1 MIKSQ
6 MKDVNYKKGT
16 SMIAEIV
23 INRSAKRLNRTF
35 DYGIPKELEE
45 LIMIGSTVLVPFGK
59 SSSLE
64 EGYVVGIKENTT
76 YEVKE
81 IVKIKHNLTEK
92 QIELAKWMA
101 KRYFCNVTD
110 CIKQMLTPGT
120 KNRNTE
126 KNVQDKTINVVYLK
140 KDIEEIQFDIEI
152 GKVKSEKQ
160 KKILQFLKSNEGVT
174 VPEIEMFTG
183 GTRAIVKTLE
193 KNGYVEIIEKK
204 IERNPLAN
212 KKIEKTE
219 NLKLTDEQQNAYN
232 MVSMAMQDGRYEQFL
247 LYGVTGSGKTEVY
260 LQLIGESLKQNKTAI
275 VLVPE
280 ISLTPQM
287 IDRFIARF
295 NQDEIA
301 VLHSKLSIG
310 ERYDEWNKIKDGK
323 AKIIIGARSAIFAP
337 TENIGIIIIDE
348 EHDSSYKS
356 EAVPKYNAKEIA
368 KKIAKEN
375 KCPLLLGSATPDL
388 VTYYKAQEGKIKL
401 LELTK
406 RANNSKL
413 PSVEIVDLKME
424 LANGNRS
431 MLSVKLHDV
440 IEENLKEH
448 RQTILFLNRRGY
460 STFIMCRECGYTV
473 KCKNCNISMTYHK
486 TENKLK
492 CHYCGHEENV
502 VTICPECHSTKIR
515 YFGTGTQRLETEI
528 NKIFPTASTIRM
540 DIDTVTKKN
549 SHEEILN
556 KFKNENIDIL
566 IGTQMVVKG
575 HHFPNVTLVGVIA
588 ADSSLNIDDYRANER
603 TFQLLTQVAG
613 RAGREQLEG
622 KVIIQTYNPEN
633 FSIVCAQKQNYE
645 MFYNTEIALRK
656 QLKYPPFCD
665 IILIGF
671 NSLSEKEIIE
681 LSNKV
686 YNYLKNSLD
695 GQDFIVLKPMPSPID
710 KIQNRFRWRIIIKG
724 NMTEEANAVINS
736 CLQKVYDANYKNTR
750 VTVDVNPNNMI

>member
-1 MIKSQ
+1 
-6 MKDVNYKKGT
+6 
-16 SMIAEIV
+16 MIAEII
-23 INRSAKRLNRTF
+23 INRTAKKLNRTF

-59 SSSLE
+59 SSDLV
-64 EGYVVGIKENTT
+64 EGYVIGIKENTE

-81 IVKIKHNLTEK
+81 IVRIKHNLTEK

-101 KRYFCNVTD
+101 NRYFCNISD

-120 KNRNTE
+120 KNKNE
-126 KNVQDKTINVVYLK
+126 NKNVQDKTINVVYLK
-140 KDIEEIQFDIEI
+140 KEIEEIQFDIEI
-152 GKVKSEKQ
+152 GKIKSEKH
-160 KKILQFLKSNEGVT
+160 KKVLQFLKDNEGVT

-193 KNGYVEIIEKK
+193 KNGYVEIVEKK
-204 IERNPLAN
+204 VERDPLAS
-212 KKIEKTE
+212 KQIEKTE
-219 NLKLTDEQQNAYN
+219 NLRLTDEQQYAFDEISTSINQNEYL
-232 MVSMAMQDGRYEQFL
+232 QYL

-260 LQLIGESLKQNKTAI
+260 LQLIGKALEQNKTAI

-295 NQDEIA
+295 NKEEIA

-310 ERYDEWNKIKDGK
+310 ERYDEWNKIKEGK

-356 EAVPKYNAKEIA
+356 EAVPKYDAKEIA

-375 KCPLLLGSATPDL
+375 KCPIVLGSATPDI
-388 VTYYKAQEGKIKL
+388 VTYYKACEDKIRL

-413 PSVEIVDLKME
+413 PEVEIVDLKME

-431 MLSVKLHDV
+431 MLSVSLYEA
-440 IEENLKEH
+440 IEKNLKEK

-473 KCKNCNISMTYHK
+473 KCKNCDISMTYHK
-486 TENKLK
+486 SENKLK
-492 CHYCGHEENV
+492 CHYCGHEENI
-502 VTICPECHSTKIR
+502 VTVCPECNSTKIR
-515 YFGTGTQRLETEI
+515 YFGTGTQKLEQEI
-528 NKIFPTASTIRM
+528 NKIFPQASTIRM

-556 KFKNENIDIL
+556 QFKNEGIDIL

-575 HHFPNVTLVGVIA
+575 HHFPNVTLVGVVA

-613 RAGREQLEG
+613 RAGRENLDGQ
-622 KVIIQTYNPEN
+622 VIIQTYNPEN
-633 FSIVCAQKQNYE
+633 FSIQCAKEQNYQ
-645 MFYNTEIALRK
+645 MFYNTEIELRK

-671 NSLSEKEIIE
+671 NSLNEKEIIE
-681 LSNKV
+681 VSNRV
-686 YNYLKNSLD
+686 YSYLRENLNEEE
-695 GQDFIVLKPMPSPID
+695 FIVLKPMPSPID

-724 NMTEEANAVINS
+724 DMTEAANNIINN
-736 CLQKVYDANYKNTR
+736 CLKDIYDANYKNTR
-750 VTVDVNPNNMI
+750 VTVDVNPNSMI

>member
-1 MIKSQ
+1 
-6 MKDVNYKKGT
+6 
-16 SMIAEIV
+16 MIAEII
-23 INRSAKRLNRTF
+23 INRTAKRLNRTF
-35 DYGIPKELEE
+35 DYKVPIELEE

-59 SSSLE
+59 SSTLE

-101 KRYFCNVTD
+101 KRYFCNVSD

-120 KNRNTE
+120 KSKKSE
-126 KNVQDKTINVVYLK
+126 KNVQDKTINTVYLK
-140 KDIEEIQFDIEI
+140 KDIDEIQFDIEM
-152 GKVKSEKQ
+152 GKIKSEKQ
-160 KKILQFLKSNEGVT
+160 KKILQFLKSNEGAT
-174 VPEIEMFTG
+174 VPEIELFTDG
-183 GTRAIVKTLE
+183 SRAIVKTLE
-193 KNGYVEIIEKK
+193 KNGYVEIVEKK

-212 KKIEKTE
+212 KKIEKTK
-219 NLKLTDEQQNAYN
+219 NLKLTDEQKNAYDKVVLDMITN
-232 MVSMAMQDGRYEQFL
+232 SYEQFL

-260 LQLIGESLKQNKTAI
+260 LQLIDKALKQEKTAI

-295 NQDEIA
+295 NKDEIA

-310 ERYDEWNKIKDGK
+310 ERYDEWNKIKEGK

-356 EAVPKYNAKEIA
+356 EAIPKYDAKEIA
-368 KKIAKEN
+368 KRIAKEN
-375 KCPLLLGSATPDL
+375 NCPLVLGSATPDL
-388 VTYYKAQEGKIKL
+388 ITYYKAQQGKVTL
-401 LELTK
+401 LELSK

-413 PSVEIVDLKME
+413 PEVEIVDLKME

-431 MLSVKLHDV
+431 MLSTKLYGE
-440 IEENLKEH
+440 IEQNLKQH
-448 RQTILFLNRRGY
+448 RQTILFLNRRGF

-492 CHYCGHEENV
+492 CHYCGYEEKV
-502 VTICPECHSTKIR
+502 VTVCPECHSTKIR
-515 YFGTGTQRLETEI
+515 YFGTGTQKLEQEI
-528 NKIFPTASTIRM
+528 NKLFPEASTIRM

-549 SHEEILN
+549 SHEEILD

-603 TFQLLTQVAG
+603 TFQILTQVAG
-613 RAGREQLEG
+613 RAGREQLDG
-622 KVIIQTYNPEN
+622 KVIIQTYNPDN
-633 FSIVCAQKQNYE
+633 FSIICAQKQDYK
-645 MFYNTEIALRK
+645 MFYNTEIALRE

-671 NSLSEKEIIE
+671 NSLNEKEIIE
-681 LSNKV
+681 ASTRV
-686 YNYLKNSLD
+686 YNYLKARL
-695 GQDFIVLKPMPSPID
+695 GEQEFYVLKPMPSPID

-724 NMTEEANAVINS
+724 NMTESANSVINT
-736 CLQKVYDANYKNTR
+736 CLKKFYDSNYKNTR
-750 VTVDVNPNNMI
+750 ISVDVNPNNMI

>member
-1 MIKSQ
+1 
-6 MKDVNYKKGT
+6 
-16 SMIAEIV
+16 MIAEVV

-35 DYGIPKELEE
+35 DYKIPKNLEE

-59 SSSLE
+59 SSTLE
-64 EGYVVGIKENTT
+64 EGYVIGIKENTE

-81 IVKIKHNLTEK
+81 INQIKHNLTEK

-101 KRYFCNVTD
+101 KRYFCNISD

-120 KNRNTE
+120 KNRKVE
-126 KNVQDKTINVVYLK
+126 KNVQDKTINAVYLK
-140 KDIEEIQFDIEI
+140 KSIDEIQFDIDM
-152 GKVKSEKQ
+152 GKIKSEKQ
-160 KKILQFLKSNEGVT
+160 KKILQFLKSNEGAT
-174 VPEIEMFTG
+174 VPEIEEFTG

-193 KNGYVEIIEKK
+193 KNEYIEIVEKK
-204 IERNPLAN
+204 VERNPLAN
-212 KKIEKTE
+212 KQIEKTSD
-219 NLKLTDEQQNAYN
+219 LKLTDEQQNAYYFITSSILN
-232 MVSMAMQDGRYEQFL
+232 NEYEQFL

-260 LQLIGESLKQNKTAI
+260 LQLIEKAISLNKTAI

-295 NQDEIA
+295 EKEKIA
-301 VLHSKLSIG
+301 VLHSKISIG
-310 ERYDEWNKIKDGK
+310 ERYDEWNKIKEGK
-323 AKIIIGARSAIFAP
+323 AQIVIGARSAIFAP
-337 TENIGIIIIDE
+337 IENIGVIIIDE

-356 EAVPKYNAKEIA
+356 ESIPKYDAKEIA
-368 KKIAKEN
+368 KRIAKEN
-375 KCPLLLGSATPDL
+375 NCPLVLGSATPDI
-388 VTYYKAQEGKIKL
+388 VTYYKANEGNITL
-401 LELTK
+401 LELTR
-406 RANNSKL
+406 RANNSNL
-413 PSVEIVDLKME
+413 PEVEVVDLKME
-424 LANGNRS
+424 LATGNRS
-431 MLSVKLHDV
+431 MLSFKLHDA
-440 IEENLKEH
+440 IEQNLKDK

-473 KCKNCNISMTYHK
+473 KCKNCNISMTYHR

-492 CHYCGHEENV
+492 CHYCGYEENV
-502 VTICPECHSTKIR
+502 VTVCPECHSTKIR
-515 YFGTGTQRLETEI
+515 YFGTGTQRLEDEI
-528 NKIFPTASTIRM
+528 HKIFPNASTIRM

-603 TFQLLTQVAG
+603 TFQILTQVAG
-613 RAGREQLEG
+613 RAGRENLPG
-622 KVIIQTYNPEN
+622 NVIIQTYNPDN
-633 FSIVCAQKQNYE
+633 FSIQCAKKQDYK

-671 NSLSEKEIIE
+671 NSLIESEII
-681 LSNKV
+681 KV
-686 YNYLKNSLD
+686 SDMVYTYLKDKLD
-695 GQDFIVLKPMPSPID
+695 EQTFIILKPMPSPVD
-710 KIQNRFRWRIIIKG
+710 KIQNRYRWRIIIKG
-724 NMTEEANAVINS
+724 NMTDTANQIINN
-736 CLQKVYDANYKNTR
+736 CLKQVYESNFKNTR
-750 VTVDVNPNNMI
+750 VTVDVNPNSML

>member
-1 MIKSQ
+1 
-6 MKDVNYKKGT
+6 
-16 SMIAEIV
+16 MIAEII
-23 INRSAKRLNRTF
+23 INRTAKRLNRTF
-35 DYGIPKELEE
+35 DYKVPIELEE

-59 SSSLE
+59 SSTLE

-101 KRYFCNVTD
+101 KRYFCNISD

-120 KNRNTE
+120 KNKKAE
-126 KNVQDKTINVVYLK
+126 KNVQDKTINAVYLK
-140 KDIEEIQFDIEI
+140 KDIDEIQFDIEM
-152 GKVKSEKQ
+152 GKIKSEKQ
-160 KKILQFLKSNEGVT
+160 KKIVQFLKNNEGAT
-174 VPEIEMFTG
+174 VPEIELFTDG
-183 GTRAIVKTLE
+183 SRAIVKTLE

-219 NLKLTDEQQNAYN
+219 NLKLTEEQQNAYN
-232 MVSMAMQDGRYEQFL
+232 KVALDITTNSYEQFL

-260 LQLIGESLKQNKTAI
+260 LQLIGKALEQDKTAI

-295 NQDEIA
+295 NKDEIA

-310 ERYDEWNKIKDGK
+310 ERYDEWNKIKEGK

-356 EAVPKYNAKEIA
+356 EAIPKYDAKEIA

-375 KCPLLLGSATPDL
+375 DCPLVLGSATPDL
-388 VTYYKAQEGKIKL
+388 VTYYKARQGKITL

-413 PSVEIVDLKME
+413 PEVEIVDLKME

-431 MLSVKLHDV
+431 MLSVKLHDE
-440 IEENLKEH
+440 IEQNLKEK
-448 RQTILFLNRRGY
+448 RQTILFLNRRGF

-492 CHYCGHEENV
+492 CHYCGYEENV
-502 VTICPECHSTKIR
+502 VTICPECHSDKIR
-515 YFGTGTQRLETEI
+515 YFGTGTQKLEQEI
-528 NKIFPTASTIRM
+528 NKIFPEASTIRM

-556 KFKNENIDIL
+556 KFKDENIDIL

-603 TFQLLTQVAG
+603 TFQILTQVAG
-613 RAGREQLEG
+613 RAGREQLDG
-622 KVIIQTYNPEN
+622 RVVIQTYNPDN
-633 FSIVCAQKQNYE
+633 FSIICAQKQDYE
-645 MFYNTEIALRK
+645 MFYNTEIALRE

-671 NSLSEKEIIE
+671 NSLSEKEIMDA
-681 LSNKV
+681 STKV
-686 YNYLKNSLD
+686 YNYLKANLN
-695 GQDFIVLKPMPSPID
+695 GQEFNVLKPMPSPID
-710 KIQNRFRWRIIIKG
+710 KIQNRYRWRIIIKG
-724 NMTEEANAVINS
+724 NMTEAANNILNTCLRKFYNS
-736 CLQKVYDANYKNTR
+736 NYKNTR
-750 VTVDVNPNNMI
+750 VSVDVNPNNMI

>member
-1 MIKSQ
+1 
-6 MKDVNYKKGT
+6 
-16 SMIAEIV
+16 MIAEVV

-35 DYGIPKELEE
+35 DYKIPKNLEE

-59 SSSLE
+59 SSALE
-64 EGYVVGIKENTT
+64 EGYVIGIKENTE

-81 IVKIKHNLTEK
+81 INQIKHNLTEK

-101 KRYFCNVTD
+101 KRYFCNILD

-120 KNRNTE
+120 KNRKVE
-126 KNVQDKTINVVYLK
+126 KNVQDKTINAVYLK
-140 KDIEEIQFDIEI
+140 KSIDEIQFDIDM
-152 GKVKSEKQ
+152 GKIKSEKQ
-160 KKILQFLKSNEGVT
+160 KKILQFLKSNEGAT
-174 VPEIEMFTG
+174 VPEIEEFTG

-193 KNGYVEIIEKK
+193 KNEYIEIVEKK
-204 IERNPLAN
+204 VERNPLVN
-212 KKIEKTE
+212 KQIEKTS
-219 NLKLTDEQQNAYN
+219 NLKLTDEQQNAYYSITR
-232 MVSMAMQDGRYEQFL
+232 SMLNNEYEQFL

-260 LQLIGESLKQNKTAI
+260 LQLIEKAISLNKTAI

-295 NQDEIA
+295 DKEKIA

-310 ERYDEWNKIKDGK
+310 ERYDEWNKIKEGK
-323 AKIIIGARSAIFAP
+323 AQIVIGARSAIFAP
-337 TENIGIIIIDE
+337 IENIGVIIIDE

-356 EAVPKYNAKEIA
+356 ESVPKYDAKEIA
-368 KKIAKEN
+368 KRIAKEN
-375 KCPLLLGSATPDL
+375 NCPLVLGSATPDI
-388 VTYYKAQEGKIKL
+388 VTYYKANEGNITL
-401 LELTK
+401 LELTR
-406 RANNSKL
+406 RANNSNL
-413 PSVEIVDLKME
+413 PEVEVVDLKME
-424 LANGNRS
+424 LATGNRS
-431 MLSVKLHDV
+431 MLSFKLHDA
-440 IEENLKEH
+440 IEQNLKDK

-473 KCKNCNISMTYHK
+473 KCKNCNISMTYHR

-492 CHYCGHEENV
+492 CHYCGYEENV
-502 VTICPECHSTKIR
+502 VTVCPECHSTKIR
-515 YFGTGTQRLETEI
+515 YFGTGTQKLEDEI
-528 NKIFPTASTIRM
+528 HKIFPNASTIRM

-603 TFQLLTQVAG
+603 TFQILTQVAG
-613 RAGREQLEG
+613 RAGRENLPG
-622 KVIIQTYNPEN
+622 NVIIQTYNPDN
-633 FSIVCAQKQNYE
+633 FSIQCAKEQDYK

-681 LSNKV
+681 LSNRV
-686 YNYLKNSLD
+686 YNYLKNKLD

-710 KIQNRFRWRIIIKG
+710 KIQNRYRWRIIIKG
-724 NMTEEANAVINS
+724 NITEQVNSIINE
-736 CLQKVYDANYKNTR
+736 CLQKIYEANYKNTR
-750 VTVDVNPNNMI
+750 VSVDVNPNNMI

>member
-1 MIKSQ
+1 
-6 MKDVNYKKGT
+6 
-16 SMIAEIV
+16 MIAEII
-23 INRSAKRLNRTF
+23 INRTAKRLNRTF
-35 DYGIPKELEE
+35 DYKVPIELEE

-59 SSSLE
+59 SSTLE

-101 KRYFCNVTD
+101 KRYFCNVSD

-120 KNRNTE
+120 KSKKAE
-126 KNVQDKTINVVYLK
+126 KNVQDKTINAVYLK
-140 KDIEEIQFDIEI
+140 KEIDEIQFDIEM
-152 GKVKSEKQ
+152 GKIKSEKQ
-160 KKILQFLKSNEGVT
+160 KKILQFLKSNEGAT
-174 VPEIEMFTG
+174 VPEIELFTDG
-183 GTRAIVKTLE
+183 SRAIVKTLE

-212 KKIEKTE
+212 KKIQKTE
-219 NLKLTDEQQNAYN
+219 NLKLTDEQQSAYN
-232 MVSMAMQDGRYEQFL
+232 KVALDITTNSFEQFL

-260 LQLIGESLKQNKTAI
+260 LQLIGKALEQDKTAI

-295 NQDEIA
+295 NKDEIA

-310 ERYDEWNKIKDGK
+310 ERYDEWNKIKEGK
-323 AKIIIGARSAIFAP
+323 SKIIIGARSAIFAP

-356 EAVPKYNAKEIA
+356 EAIPKYDAKEIA

-375 KCPLLLGSATPDL
+375 NCPLLLGSATPDL
-388 VTYYKAQEGKIKL
+388 VTYYKAQQGKITL

-413 PSVEIVDLKME
+413 PEVEIVDLKME

-431 MLSVKLHDV
+431 MLSVKLHDE
-440 IEENLKEH
+440 IEQNLKDK
-448 RQTILFLNRRGY
+448 RQTILFLNRRGF

-492 CHYCGHEENV
+492 CHYCGYEENV
-502 VTICPECHSTKIR
+502 VTICPECHSDKIR
-515 YFGTGTQRLETEI
+515 YFGTGTQKLEQEI
-528 NKIFPTASTIRM
+528 NKIFPEASTIRM

-603 TFQLLTQVAG
+603 TFQILTQVAG
-613 RAGREQLEG
+613 RAGREQLDG
-622 KVIIQTYNPEN
+622 KVVIQTYNPDN
-633 FSIVCAQKQNYE
+633 FSIICAQKQDYE
-645 MFYNTEIALRK
+645 MFYNTEIALRE

-671 NSLSEKEIIE
+671 NSLSEKEIMDASTKI
-681 LSNKV
+681 
-686 YNYLKNSLD
+686 YNYLKNNLNE
-695 GQDFIVLKPMPSPID
+695 QEFKVLKPMPSPID
-710 KIQNRFRWRIIIKG
+710 KIQNRYRWRIIIKG
-724 NMTEEANAVINS
+724 NMTEAANNVLNTCLRKFYNS
-736 CLQKVYDANYKNTR
+736 NYKNTR
-750 VTVDVNPNNMI
+750 VSVDVNPNNMI

>member
-1 MIKSQ
+1 
-6 MKDVNYKKGT
+6 
-16 SMIAEIV
+16 MIAEVV

-35 DYGIPKELEE
+35 DYNIPNNLEE
-45 LIMIGSTVLVPFGK
+45 LIVIGSTVLVPFGK
-59 SSSLE
+59 SSTLE
-64 EGYVVGIKENTT
+64 EGYVVGIKENTQ

-81 IVKIKHNLTEK
+81 IVQIKHNLTKK
-92 QIELAKWMA
+92 QIELAQWMA
-101 KRYFCNVTD
+101 KRYFCNVSD

-120 KNRNTE
+120 KSKNNE
-126 KNVQDKTINVVYLK
+126 KNVQDKMINVVYLK

-152 GKVKSEKQ
+152 GKIKSEKQ

-174 VPEIEMFTG
+174 ISEIEMFTG

-193 KNGYVEIIEKK
+193 KNEYVEIVEKK
-204 IERNPLAN
+204 VERDPLAN
-212 KKIEKTE
+212 KQIDKTE
-219 NLKLTDEQQNAYN
+219 NLQLTDEQQRAYN
-232 MVSMAMQDGRYEQFL
+232 RVMSAMQECRYSQFL

-260 LQLIGESLKQNKTAI
+260 LQLIGEALKRNKTAI

-287 IDRFIARF
+287 IERFIARF

-310 ERYDEWNKIKDGK
+310 ERYDEWNKIKEGK

-356 EAVPKYNAKEIA
+356 EAVPKYDAKEIA

-375 KCPLLLGSATPDL
+375 SCPLVLGSATPDM
-388 VTYYKAQEGKIKL
+388 VTYYKAQEGKIEL

-413 PSVEIVDLKME
+413 PEVKVVDLKME

-431 MLSVKLHDV
+431 MLSVALHDA
-440 IEENLKEH
+440 IENNLKEK

-492 CHYCGHEENV
+492 CHYCGYEENI
-502 VTICPECHSTKIR
+502 VTVCPECHSTKIR
-515 YFGTGTQRLETEI
+515 YFGTGTQRLEQEI
-528 NKIFPTASTIRM
+528 NKIFPQASTIRM

-549 SHEEILN
+549 SHEEILS

-613 RAGREQLEG
+613 RAGREQLDG

-633 FSIVCAQKQNYE
+633 FSIICAQKQDYE

-665 IILIGF
+665 IMLIGF

-681 LSNKV
+681 LSNRV
-686 YNYLKNSLD
+686 YNYLKGKLN
-695 GQDFIVLKPMPSPID
+695 GQDYIVLKPMPSPID
-710 KIQNRFRWRIIIKG
+710 RIQNRYRWRIRRKG
-724 NMTEEANAVINS
+724 NITEETNLIINE
-736 CLQKVYDANYKNTR
+736 CLKKVYEANYKNTR
-750 VTVDVNPNNMI
+750 VSVDVNPNNMI

>member
-1 MIKSQ
+1 
-6 MKDVNYKKGT
+6 
-16 SMIAEIV
+16 MIAEII
-23 INRSAKRLNRTF
+23 INRTAKRLNRTF
-35 DYGIPKELEE
+35 DYKVPLELEE

-59 SSSLE
+59 SSTLE

-81 IVKIKHNLTEK
+81 IIKIKHNLTEK

-101 KRYFCNVTD
+101 KRYFCNVSD

-120 KNRNTE
+120 KSKKAE
-126 KNVQDKTINVVYLK
+126 KNIQDKTINAVYLK
-140 KDIEEIQFDIEI
+140 KEIDEIQFDIEI
-152 GKVKSEKQ
+152 GKIKSEKQ
-160 KKILQFLKSNEGVT
+160 KKILQFLKSNEGAT
-174 VPEIEMFTG
+174 VPEIELFTDG
-183 GTRAIVKTLE
+183 SRAIVKTLE
-193 KNGYVEIIEKK
+193 KNGYIEIIEKK

-219 NLKLTDEQQNAYN
+219 NLKLTDEQQTAYN
-232 MVSMAMQDGRYEQFL
+232 KVALDITTNSYEQFL

-260 LQLIGESLKQNKTAI
+260 LQLIGKALEQNKTAI

-295 NQDEIA
+295 NKDEIA

-310 ERYDEWNKIKDGK
+310 ERYDEWNKIKEGK

-337 TENIGIIIIDE
+337 TEDIGIIIIDE

-356 EAVPKYNAKEIA
+356 EAVPKYDAKEIA

-375 KCPLLLGSATPDL
+375 NCPLVLGSATPDL
-388 VTYYKAQEGKIKL
+388 VTYYKTQQGKITL
-401 LELTK
+401 LELTR

-413 PSVEIVDLKME
+413 PEVEIVDLKME

-431 MLSVKLHDV
+431 MLSVKLHDE
-440 IEENLKEH
+440 IEQNLKEH
-448 RQTILFLNRRGY
+448 RQTILFLNRRGF

-492 CHYCGHEENV
+492 CHYCGYEENV
-502 VTICPECHSTKIR
+502 VTICPECHSDKIR
-515 YFGTGTQRLETEI
+515 YFGTGTQKLEQEI
-528 NKIFPTASTIRM
+528 NKIFPGASTIRM

-603 TFQLLTQVAG
+603 TFQILTQVAG
-613 RAGREQLEG
+613 RAGREQLDG
-622 KVIIQTYNPEN
+622 KVVIQTYNPDN
-633 FSIVCAQKQNYE
+633 FSIICAQKQDYE
-645 MFYNTEIALRK
+645 MFYNIEIALRE

-671 NSLSEKEIIE
+671 NSLSEKELIDASTKI
-681 LSNKV
+681 
-686 YNYLKNSLD
+686 YNYLKTNLN
-695 GQDFIVLKPMPSPID
+695 GQEFNVLKPMPSPID
-710 KIQNRFRWRIIIKG
+710 KIQNRYRWRIIIKG
-724 NMTEEANAVINS
+724 NMTEAANNVLNTCLRKFYNS
-736 CLQKVYDANYKNTR
+736 NYKSTR

>member
-1 MIKSQ
+1 
-6 MKDVNYKKGT
+6 
-16 SMIAEIV
+16 MIAEIV
-23 INRSAKRLNRTF
+23 INRSAKKLNRTF

-64 EGYVVGIKENTT
+64 EGFVVGIKENTT
-76 YEVKE
+76 YEVKD
-81 IVKIKHNLTEK
+81 IVKIKHNLTGK
-92 QIELAKWMA
+92 QIELAQWMA
-101 KRYFCNVTD
+101 KRYFCNVSD

-120 KNRNTE
+120 KNKNSE
-126 KNVQDKTINVVYLK
+126 KNIQDKTINVLYLK
-140 KDIEEIQFDIEI
+140 KDIEEIQFDIEM
-152 GKVKSEKQ
+152 GKIKSEKQ
-160 KKILQFLKSNEGVT
+160 KKILQFLKINEGVT

-193 KNGYVEIIEKK
+193 KNGYVEIVEKK

-212 KKIEKTE
+212 KQIEKTE
-219 NLKLTDEQQNAYN
+219 NLKLTDEQQKAFNA
-232 MVSMAMQDGRYEQFL
+232 VSNVMNQNEYKEFL

-260 LQLIGESLKQNKTAI
+260 LQLIGEALKQNKTAI

-310 ERYDEWNKIKDGK
+310 ERYDEWNKIKENK

-356 EAVPKYNAKEIA
+356 EAVPKYDAKEIA
-368 KKIAKEN
+368 KKIAKESN
-375 KCPLLLGSATPDL
+375 CPLVLGSATPDL
-388 VTYYKAQEGKIKL
+388 VTYYKAQEGKIEL

-413 PSVEIVDLKME
+413 PQVEIVDLKME

-431 MLSVKLHDV
+431 MLSVDLHDA
-440 IEENLKEH
+440 IEKNLKNK

-492 CHYCGHEENV
+492 CHYCGYEESV
-502 VTICPECHSTKIR
+502 VKICPECHSTKIR
-515 YFGTGTQRLETEI
+515 YFGTGTQKLEQEI
-528 NKIFPTASTIRM
+528 NKIFPQATTIRM

-603 TFQLLTQVAG
+603 TFQILTQVAG
-613 RAGREQLEG
+613 RAGRENLDG
-622 KVIIQTYNPEN
+622 NVIIQTYNPEN
-633 FSIVCAQKQNYE
+633 FSIQCAKEQNYE
-645 MFYNTEIALRK
+645 KFYNTEIALRK

-671 NSLSEKEIIE
+671 NSLVEKEIIDV
-681 LSNKV
+681 SCKV
-686 YNYLKNSLD
+686 YNYLKNNLD
-695 GQDFIVLKPMPSPID
+695 GQAFVVLKPMPSPID

-724 NMTEEANAVINS
+724 NMTEIANEVINN
-736 CLQKVYDANYKNTR
+736 CMKKVYDANYKNTR
-750 VTVDVNPNNMI
+750 VTVDVNPNSMI

>member
-1 MIKSQ
+1 
-6 MKDVNYKKGT
+6 
-16 SMIAEIV
+16 MIAEII
-23 INRSAKRLNRTF
+23 INRTAKRLNRTF
-35 DYGIPKELEE
+35 DYKVPIELEE

-59 SSSLE
+59 SSTLE

-81 IVKIKHNLTEK
+81 IVKVKHNLTEK

-101 KRYFCNVTD
+101 KRYFCNVSD

-120 KNRNTE
+120 KNKKTE
-126 KNVQDKTINVVYLK
+126 KNVQDKTINAVYLK
-140 KDIEEIQFDIEI
+140 KEIDEIQFDIEM
-152 GKVKSEKQ
+152 GKIKSEKQ
-160 KKILQFLKSNEGVT
+160 KKILQFLKSNEGAT
-174 VPEIEMFTG
+174 VPEIELFTDG
-183 GTRAIVKTLE
+183 SRAIVKTLE

-212 KKIEKTE
+212 KKIQKTE
-219 NLKLTDEQQNAYN
+219 NLKLTDEQQSAYN
-232 MVSMAMQDGRYEQFL
+232 KVALDITTNSYEQFL

-260 LQLIGESLKQNKTAI
+260 LQLIGKALEQNKTAI

-295 NQDEIA
+295 NKDEIA

-310 ERYDEWNKIKDGK
+310 ERYDEWNKIKEGK

-356 EAVPKYNAKEIA
+356 EAIPKYDAKEIA

-375 KCPLLLGSATPDL
+375 NCPLLLGSATPDL
-388 VTYYKAQEGKIKL
+388 VTYYKAQQGKITL

-413 PSVEIVDLKME
+413 PEVEIVDLKME

-431 MLSVKLHDV
+431 MLSVKLHDE
-440 IEENLKEH
+440 IEQNLKDK
-448 RQTILFLNRRGY
+448 RQTILFLNRRGF

-492 CHYCGHEENV
+492 CHYCGYEENV
-502 VTICPECHSTKIR
+502 VTICPECHSDKIR
-515 YFGTGTQRLETEI
+515 YFGTGTQKLEQEI
-528 NKIFPTASTIRM
+528 NKIFPEASTIRM

-603 TFQLLTQVAG
+603 TFQILTQVAG
-613 RAGREQLEG
+613 RAGREQLDG
-622 KVIIQTYNPEN
+622 KVVIQTYNPDN
-633 FSIVCAQKQNYE
+633 FSIICAQKQDYE
-645 MFYNTEIALRK
+645 MFYNTEIALRE

-671 NSLSEKEIIE
+671 NSLSEKELIDASTKI
-681 LSNKV
+681 
-686 YNYLKNSLD
+686 YNYLKTNLN
-695 GQDFIVLKPMPSPID
+695 GQEFNVLKPMPSPID
-710 KIQNRFRWRIIIKG
+710 KIQNRYRWRIIIKG
-724 NMTEEANAVINS
+724 NMTEAANNVLNTCLRKFYNS
-736 CLQKVYDANYKNTR
+736 NYKNTR
-750 VTVDVNPNNMI
+750 VAVDVNPNNMI

>member
-1 MIKSQ
+1 
-6 MKDVNYKKGT
+6 
-16 SMIAEIV
+16 MIAEII
-23 INRSAKRLNRTF
+23 INRTAKRLNRTF
-35 DYGIPKELEE
+35 DYKVPIELEE

-59 SSSLE
+59 SSTLE

-101 KRYFCNVTD
+101 KRYFCNISD

-120 KNRNTE
+120 KNKKAE
-126 KNVQDKTINVVYLK
+126 KNVQDKTINAVYLK
-140 KDIEEIQFDIEI
+140 KDIDEIQFDIEM
-152 GKVKSEKQ
+152 GKIKSEKQ
-160 KKILQFLKSNEGVT
+160 KKILQFLKNNEGAT
-174 VPEIEMFTG
+174 VPEIELFTDG
-183 GTRAIVKTLE
+183 SRAIVKTLE

-212 KKIEKTE
+212 KKIEKTK
-219 NLKLTDEQQNAYN
+219 NLKLTEEQQNAYN
-232 MVSMAMQDGRYEQFL
+232 KVALDITTNSYEQFL

-260 LQLIGESLKQNKTAI
+260 LQLIGKALEQNKTAI

-295 NQDEIA
+295 NKDEIA

-310 ERYDEWNKIKDGK
+310 ERYDEWNKIKEGK

-356 EAVPKYNAKEIA
+356 EAIPKYDAKEIA

-375 KCPLLLGSATPDL
+375 DCPLVLGSATPDL
-388 VTYYKAQEGKIKL
+388 VTYYKARQGKITL

-413 PSVEIVDLKME
+413 PEVEIVDLKME

-431 MLSVKLHDV
+431 MLSVKLHDE
-440 IEENLKEH
+440 IEQNLKEK
-448 RQTILFLNRRGY
+448 RQTILFLNRRGF

-492 CHYCGHEENV
+492 CHYCGYEENV
-502 VTICPECHSTKIR
+502 VTICPECHSDKIR
-515 YFGTGTQRLETEI
+515 YFGTGTQKLEQEI
-528 NKIFPTASTIRM
+528 NKIFPEASTIRM

-556 KFKNENIDIL
+556 KFKDENIDIL

-603 TFQLLTQVAG
+603 TFQILTQVAG
-613 RAGREQLEG
+613 RAGREQLNG
-622 KVIIQTYNPEN
+622 NVIIQTYNPDN
-633 FSIVCAQKQNYE
+633 FSIICAQKQDYE
-645 MFYNTEIALRK
+645 MFYNTEIALRE

-671 NSLSEKEIIE
+671 NSLSEKEIMDASI
-681 LSNKV
+681 KI
-686 YNYLKNSLD
+686 YNYLKTNLN
-695 GQDFIVLKPMPSPID
+695 GQEFNVLKPMPSPID
-710 KIQNRFRWRIIIKG
+710 KIQNRYRWRIIIKG
-724 NMTEEANAVINS
+724 NMTESANNVLNTCLRKFYNS
-736 CLQKVYDANYKNTR
+736 NYKNTR
-750 VTVDVNPNNMI
+750 VSVDVNPNNMI

>member
-1 MIKSQ
+1 
-6 MKDVNYKKGT
+6 
-16 SMIAEIV
+16 MIAEVV

-35 DYGIPKELEE
+35 DYKIPNNLEE

-59 SSSLE
+59 SSTLE
-64 EGYVVGIKENTT
+64 EGYVIGIKENTE

-81 IVKIKHNLTEK
+81 INQIKHNLTEK

-101 KRYFCNVTD
+101 KRYFCNISD

-120 KNRNTE
+120 KNRKVE
-126 KNVQDKTINVVYLK
+126 KNIQDKTINAVYLK
-140 KDIEEIQFDIEI
+140 KSIDEIQFDIDM
-152 GKVKSEKQ
+152 GKIKSEKQ
-160 KKILQFLKSNEGVT
+160 KKILQFLKSNEGAT
-174 VPEIEMFTG
+174 VSEIEEFTG

-193 KNGYVEIIEKK
+193 KNEYIEIVEKK
-204 IERNPLAN
+204 VERNPLAN
-212 KKIEKTE
+212 KQIEKTDD
-219 NLKLTDEQQNAYN
+219 LKLTDEQQNAYYSITS
-232 MVSMAMQDGRYEQFL
+232 SMLNNEYEQFL

-260 LQLIGESLKQNKTAI
+260 LQLIEKAINLNKTAI

-295 NQDEIA
+295 DKEKIA

-323 AKIIIGARSAIFAP
+323 AQIVIGARSAIFAP
-337 TENIGIIIIDE
+337 IENIGVIIIDE

-356 EAVPKYNAKEIA
+356 ESVPKYDAKEIA
-368 KKIAKEN
+368 KRIAKEN
-375 KCPLLLGSATPDL
+375 NCPLVLGSATPDI
-388 VTYYKAQEGKIKL
+388 VTYYKANEGNITL
-401 LELTK
+401 LELTR
-406 RANNSKL
+406 RANNSNL
-413 PSVEIVDLKME
+413 PDVEVVDLKME

-431 MLSVKLHDV
+431 MLSFKLHDA
-440 IEENLKEH
+440 IEQNLKDK

-473 KCKNCNISMTYHK
+473 KCKNCNISMTYHRTK
-486 TENKLK
+486 NKLK
-492 CHYCGHEENV
+492 CHYCGYEENV
-502 VTICPECHSTKIR
+502 VTVCPGCHSTKIR
-515 YFGTGTQRLETEI
+515 YFGTGTQRLEDEI
-528 NKIFPTASTIRM
+528 HKIFPNASTIRM

-603 TFQLLTQVAG
+603 TFQILTQVAG
-613 RAGREQLEG
+613 RAGRENLPG
-622 KVIIQTYNPEN
+622 NVIIQTYNPDN
-633 FSIVCAQKQNYE
+633 FSIQCAKKQDYK

-671 NSLSEKEIIE
+671 NSLIENEII
-681 LSNKV
+681 KV
-686 YNYLKNSLD
+686 SDIVYAYLKDKLD
-695 GQDFIVLKPMPSPID
+695 EQTFIVLKPMPSPID
-710 KIQNRFRWRIIIKG
+710 KIQNRYRWRIIIKG
-724 NMTEEANAVINS
+724 NMTDTANQIINN
-736 CLQKVYDANYKNTR
+736 CLKQVYESNFKNTR
-750 VTVDVNPNNMI
+750 VTVDINPNSML